1 MFENIL
7 FFFSLSWFNE
17 ILFFCHIYSL
27 KKQTTHLLLFKLNR
41 NTFNGDICPQIG
53 SVRSLH
59 FIRIQSENNN
69 HVAFQ
74 EDNI

>member
-7 FFFSLSWFNE
+7 FFFLYPG
-17 ILFFCHIYSL
+17 LMKFCFSVIFIHL
-27 KKQTTHLLLFKLNR
+27 KKTTHLLLFKLNR